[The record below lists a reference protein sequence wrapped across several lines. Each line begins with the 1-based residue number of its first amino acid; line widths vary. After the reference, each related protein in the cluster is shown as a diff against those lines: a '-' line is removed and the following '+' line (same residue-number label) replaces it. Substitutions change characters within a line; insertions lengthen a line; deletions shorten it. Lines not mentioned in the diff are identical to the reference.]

1 MISSPGSRQRSTR
14 SWDGRRDRA
23 QPIVTG
29 VEMFPLAN
37 LLAASRPGSDGAGY
51 LAFAIVA
58 ALFVAGWFLYRSL
71 RHHLGKIDFDERPVD
86 DRSGAERHPPGE
98 IRPTREKDS

>member
-1 MISSPGSRQRSTR
+1 MSG
-14 SWDGRRDRA
+14 GRLLIGPFTD
-23 QPIVTG
+23 
-29 VEMFPLAN
+29 

-71 RHHLGKIDFDERPVD
+71 RHHLRKIDFDERP
-86 DRSGAERHPPGE
+86 SGQGSKPEPDPPVETG
-98 IRPTREKDS
+98 PAREQNI

>member
-1 MISSPGSRQRSTR
+1 M
-14 SWDGRRDRA
+14 
-23 QPIVTG
+23 TG
-29 VEMFPLAN
+29 GVVVAPLTE

-71 RHHLGKIDFDERPVD
+71 RHHLRKIDFEERPVGRD
-86 DRSGAERHPPGE
+86 VQPDRDLPADPD
-98 IRPTREKDS
+98 RPSV

>member
-1 MISSPGSRQRSTR
+1 M
-14 SWDGRRDRA
+14 
-23 QPIVTG
+23 TG
-29 VEMFPLAN
+29 VEMIPLAN

-71 RHHLGKIDFDERPVD
+71 RHHLGKIDFDERPGD
-86 DRSGAERHPPGE
+86 DRSNAKRDPPGE
-98 IRPTREKDS
+98 IGPTREQNY

>member
-1 MISSPGSRQRSTR
+1 M
-14 SWDGRRDRA
+14 
-23 QPIVTG
+23 
-29 VEMFPLAN
+29 MLAD

-71 RHHLGKIDFDERPVD
+71 RHHLGKIDFDERPGEQE
-86 DRSGAERHPPGE
+86 SQPERDPPGE
-98 IRPTREKDS
+98 TGPTREQNY